1 MLPRPQA
8 SVHAM
13 RSPPGRCA
21 ERFEPARRRA
31 VVAVLGAACLPAC
44 TFSADTDH
52 NGDDAPR
59 ALPLARAP
67 RVAWVL
73 SSGGPRGF
81 THVGVLRALH
91 EMGLAPDLIVGAS
104 VGALVGALRASGIEA
119 PAIEAIALDVQP
131 LTMARVA
138 FGADERFSG
147 APLAELV
154 RRHVA
159 VQQLE
164 RMPIAM
170 ACVASR
176 KRDGHMMAFT
186 AGDVGLAVQ
195 ASAAIEGQF
204 APVRIRGETY
214 IDADWYAPLPVRV
227 ARALGAQRVIAVDA
241 TAHIDRAPPGAE
253 RYREGDL
260 KKKALVDVDA
270 ALADVV
276 LKPDFGYWV
285 SLSRDFRERAIAA
298 GYRDTMAREK
308 DLRAAH
314 RA

>member
-1 MLPRPQA
+1 M
-8 SVHAM
+8 HAM
-13 RSPPGRCA
+13 RSLPGPCA
-21 ERFEPARRRA
+21 ERFSPARRR
-31 VVAVLGAACLPAC
+31 VIGAAGAAFGFASLPAC
-44 TFSADTDH
+44 TFAADADH

-59 ALPLARAP
+59 VMPLVRAP

-81 THVGVLRALH
+81 THVGVLRAFH
-91 EMGLAPDLIVGAS
+91 ELGLAPDLIVGAS
-104 VGALVGALRASGIEA
+104 VGALVGALRASGIDA
-119 PAIEAIALDVQP
+119 PAIETIALELQP
-131 LTMARVA
+131 LALARMAL
-138 FGADERFSG
+138 GAEERFSG

-170 ACVASR
+170 ACVAAM
-176 KRDGHMMAFT
+176 KRDGRVVAFT

-214 IDADWYAPLPVRV
+214 VDADWHNPLPVRL

-241 TAHIDRAPPGAE
+241 TAHIDRAPSGAE
-253 RYREGDL
+253 RSRQGDL
-260 KKKALVDVDA
+260 QKKALVA
-270 ALADVV
+270 ADVAVADLV

-285 SLSRDFRERAIAA
+285 SLSREFRERAIAA
-298 GYRDTMAREK
+298 GYRHAMAHEK
-308 DLRAAH
+308 ELRAAH